1 MFGFAKQIFISIM
14 VFFDCNSSNVNS
26 LKCISMNN
34 QEWKVRPQID
44 NVKIDESVFFP
55 FSIKTSKR
63 SVSCNNVNDPY
74 AKLCVPD
81 IAENL
86 NLKAFNIISRTNETR
101 HIEWYETCKC
111 KCSLDASVCNN
122 KQR

>member
-1 MFGFAKQIFISIM
+1 M
-14 VFFDCNSSNVNS
+14 
-26 LKCISMNN
+26 
-34 QEWKVRPQID
+34 
-44 NVKIDESVFFP
+44 FFP

-63 SVSCNNVNDPY
+63 SVSCNNVNDSY

-81 IAENL
+81 IAENF

>member
-14 VFFDCNSSNVNS
+14 VFFDCNLSNVNS

-44 NVKIDESVFFP
+44 NIKIDESVFFP
-55 FSIKTSKR
+55 FSIKTSKC
-63 SVSCNNVNDPY
+63 SVNCNNVNDPY
-74 AKLCVPD
+74 AKLCVSD